1 MQILRVL
8 KDYNCHNT
16 LLLPPRA
23 PGEKLPPE
31 VLEYY
36 QDQKRL
42 QDEQGK
48 PKPEEPAGQDNGEA
62 LALAAL
68 SVGTA
73 GGPAHVFMYSL
84 FMYSF
89 SMEAGFSLPSSIC
102 ARWRDSGVKVWFVTC
117 IRYQP

>member
-1 MQILRVL
+1 ML
-8 KDYNCHNT
+8 KEYDCHNT

-48 PKPEEPAGQDNGEA
+48 PKLGEPAGQDNGEA

-68 SVGTA
+68 RVGTA
-73 GGPAHVFMYSL
+73 GGPAHVSMN
-84 FMYSF
+84 SF
-89 SMEAGFSLPSSIC
+89 STEAGFSLPSSIC

-117 IRYQP
+117 ICYQP